1 MTQPTS
7 PSEPSGEPG
16 APDEPGL
23 SGDPGAPTAPEPT
36 APEPTAPEPTAPEP
50 TAPEPTAPQAAPA
63 IERPAS
69 HEDAVELFGPRF
81 QDTPAE
87 VYRELRNTYGPV
99 APVLLPGG
107 VPAWLVLGY
116 RELLRVTENTKVF
129 GRGSARWKLWPQIPP
144 DWPLRPMVEDN
155 GSLLYREGDDHRRRA
170 GAVGSALEAV
180 DLNQMQDATQSFA
193 QGLIDKLSEGSR
205 ADLIADYAHPL
216 PVLALSRVL
225 GLSDAEG
232 VALVKAINDMVD
244 GGPDALRG
252 QIEVRGTMER
262 LVARKRADPGPD
274 ATSRMIA
281 DRAGLTDQEVVEDL
295 MVLTLAGHQPCT
307 DWIGMTLWLLL
318 TDHDYAAD
326 MGGGRRSVRQAMH
339 QVLRDHTPVQIFAGR
354 FTTQDTVLGATRI
367 PAGDLVLLGLA
378 GANTDP
384 YIRPQAGGVAGPEG
398 HNAYMSYSHGEHRCP
413 YAGQWIAEVVAHT
426 AVETL
431 LEHLPDVELAV
442 PADELRWRPSP
453 WLRGL
458 TSLPVTYTPAHSYTG
473 GFGWD

>member
-7 PSEPSGEPG
+7 PSEPSEPSEPSDGPG

-23 SGDPGAPTAPEPT
+23 RGGPGAPTAPEP
-36 APEPTAPEPTAPEP
+36 A
-50 TAPEPTAPQAAPA
+50 A

-205 ADLIADYAHPL
+205 ADLVADYAHPL

-225 GLSDAEG
+225 GLSDSEG

-244 GGPDALRG
+244 GGPDALRA

-262 LVARKRADPGPD
+262 LVARKRASPGPD

>member
-1 MTQPTS
+1 VTQPTS
-7 PSEPSGEPG
+7 PSDEPAAPDE
-16 APDEPGL
+16 PDEPGL
-23 SGDPGAPTAPEPT
+23 HGAPGELEPAP
-36 APEPTAPEPTAPEP
+36 
-50 TAPEPTAPQAAPA
+50 PA
-63 IERPAS
+63 IESPAS
-69 HEDAVELFGPRF
+69 HHDAPELFGPRF

-107 VPAWLVLGY
+107 VPAWLVVGY

-155 GSLLYREGDDHRRRA
+155 GSLLYREGDEHRRRA

-180 DLNQMQDATQSFA
+180 DLNQIQDATQSFA
-193 QGLIDKLSEGSR
+193 QDLIQKLSEGSR

-225 GLSDAEG
+225 GLSDSEG
-232 VALVKAINDMVD
+232 FAMVKSINDMVD

-262 LVARKRADPGPD
+262 LVARKRRDPGPD
-274 ATSRMIA
+274 ATSRMLA
-281 DRAGLTDQEVVEDL
+281 DHAGLSDQEVIEDL

-384 YIRPQAGGVAGPEG
+384 YIRPQAGGASGASGMTGISGPEG

-431 LEHLPDVELAV
+431 LEHLPDVELDV

>member
-1 MTQPTS
+1 MS
-7 PSEPSGEPG
+7 VVEP
-16 APDEPGL
+16 
-23 SGDPGAPTAPEPT
+23 
-36 APEPTAPEPTAPEP
+36 
-50 TAPEPTAPQAAPA
+50 
-63 IERPAS
+63 PAS
-69 HEDAVELFGPRF
+69 HRGAVELFGPRF
-81 QDTPAE
+81 QETPDE
-87 VYRELRNTYGPV
+87 VYRELRNTCGPV

-107 VPAWLVLGY
+107 VPAWLVIGY

-129 GRGSARWKLWPQIPP
+129 GRASDRWKLWPQIPP

-193 QGLIDKLSEGSR
+193 QVLIEKLSEGSE

-225 GLSDAEG
+225 GLSDDEG
-232 VALVKAINDMVD
+232 VALVRSINDMVD

-252 QIEVRGTMER
+252 QIEVRDTMER
-262 LVARKRADPGPD
+262 LVARKRVHPGPD
-274 ATSRMIA
+274 ATSRMLA

-384 YIRPQAGGVAGPEG
+384 YIRPQAGTAGAAAGPEG

-442 PADELRWRPSP
+442 PADALRWRPSP

>member
-7 PSEPSGEPG
+7 PSDEPGAPG
-16 APDEPGL
+16 APDEPGPR
-23 SGDPGAPTAPEPT
+23 GEPAPTESDPTESAPP
-36 APEPTAPEPTAPEP
+36 P
-50 TAPEPTAPQAAPA
+50 
-63 IERPAS
+63 IEQPAS

-129 GRGSARWKLWPQIPP
+129 GRGSARWRLWPQIPP

-180 DLNQMQDATQSFA
+180 DLNQIQDATQSFA
-193 QGLIDKLSEGSR
+193 QGLIEKLSEGSR

-225 GLSDAEG
+225 GLSDSEG
-232 VALVKAINDMVD
+232 VTLVKAINDMVD

-252 QIEVRGTMER
+252 QIEVRDTMER
-262 LVARKRADPGPD
+262 LVARKRRDPGPD
-274 ATSRMIA
+274 TTSRMLA
-281 DRAGLTDQEVVEDL
+281 DHAGLTDQEVVEDL

-384 YIRPQAGGVAGPEG
+384 YIRPQAAGAAGPEG